1 VARAPWPLEELDFSY
16 NGLRADEAGPAL
28 AALSQHLRLRRLDL
42 SYCRLSAASFKALVE
57 AAWPALTSFSAQAA
71 RVEFAGPHA
80 LGAAAFARFPEFEEL
95 SLFKTQIGA
104 AGALL
109 LASRRWAR
117 LRNLRGAQLGDA
129 GDAELARGRGRR
141 SSGLT
146 STTTGS
152 ATS

>member
-1 VARAPWPLEELDFSY
+1 MASLLAVARAPWPLEELDFSY

-80 LGAAAFARFPEFEEL
+80 LGAAAFARFPALEEL
-95 SLFKTQIGA
+95 NLSEVPLGEAGA
-104 AGALL
+104 AL
-109 LASRRWAR
+109 LAGRPADLAGERALGTAVAAAR
-117 LRNLRGAQLGDA
+117 PPA
-129 GDAELARGRGRR
+129 GQ
-141 SSGLT
+141 
-146 STTTGS
+146 
-152 ATS
+152 